1 MTALLVANLIAAIA
15 VVGGLTAACLL
26 GFQAGGGRFDRRV
39 RRLELHRSVPAR
51 DAAERRAA

>member
-1 MTALLVANLIAAIA
+1 MTTLLVANLIAAIV

-39 RRLELHRSVPAR
+39 RRLELYRSTPERVAS
-51 DAAERRAA
+51 ERRAA